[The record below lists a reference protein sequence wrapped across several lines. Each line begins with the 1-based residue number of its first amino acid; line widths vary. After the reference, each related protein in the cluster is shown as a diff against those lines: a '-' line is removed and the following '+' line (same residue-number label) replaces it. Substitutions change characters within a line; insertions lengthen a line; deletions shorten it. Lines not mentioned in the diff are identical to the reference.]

1 MFATIEEALE
11 DIKAGRIVIVVDDPD
26 RENEGDF
33 VVAAEKASPEAIN
46 FMATHGRGLICMPV
60 VAERLDQLGIPP
72 MVPEKAETHETAF
85 AISIDLATG
94 GTGIS
99 AHERAATVRHV
110 LDPDATPSDF
120 RKPGHIFPLRAQRGG
135 VLKRAGHT
143 EAAVDL
149 SRLAGLYPGAVI
161 CEIMNTDGTMARL
174 NELERVATDHGLTI
188 ISIADLIAYRR
199 RQEKLVRREVEAK
212 LPTRFGEFRVFGY
225 ESLVDGR
232 HHIAVVVGE
241 IGDGERVLTRMHS
254 ECLTGDVFHSLRC
267 DCGSQLED
275 ALEQVAKE
283 GRGVVV
289 YIRGH
294 EGRGIGLLH
303 KLKAYRLQESGRD
316 TVEANTELGFPPDP
330 RDYGVGAQILVDL
343 GITSMRL
350 LTNNPTKRA
359 GLEGYGLSIVE
370 RVPLQARVTEHNVA
384 YLRAKKAKMGHL
396 LDLDDDVP
404 GEEPAAVKP
413 RASGGPGGGHEEDA

>member
-1 MFATIEEALE
+1 VFAGIEEALE
-11 DIKAGRIVIVVDDPD
+11 DIKSGKIVIVVDDPD

-33 VVAAEKASPEAIN
+33 VVAAEKATPESIN

-85 AISIDLATG
+85 AISIDLSTG

-110 LDPDATPSDF
+110 LDPDATPADF

-149 SRLAGLYPGAVI
+149 SRLAGLYPAAVI

-174 NELERVATDHGLTI
+174 SELERVAKDHGLTI

-212 LPTRFGEFRVFGY
+212 LPTRFGEFRVYGY

-232 HHIAVVVGE
+232 HHVALVRGE

-275 ALEQVAKE
+275 AMEQIAGE

-316 TVEANTELGFPPDP
+316 TVEANTELGFPADP

-343 GITSMRL
+343 GVHSMRL

-370 RVPLQARVTEHNVA
+370 RVSLQVRVTEHNVA

-396 LDLDDDVP
+396 LDLDDDIAP
-404 GEEPAAVKP
+404 EEPAAVKP
-413 RASGGPGGGHEEDA
+413 ARGGKSGGVEEDA

>member
-1 MFATIEEALE
+1 MFATVEEAIEE
-11 DIKAGRIVIVVDDPD
+11 IGAGRIVIVVDDPD

-33 VVAAEKASPEAIN
+33 VLAAEKCTAEAIN
-46 FMATHGRGLICMPV
+46 FMATHGRGLICMPIV
-60 VAERLDQLGIPP
+60 SERLDQLGIPP
-72 MVPEKAETHETAF
+72 MVPEKALTHETAF
-85 AISIDLATG
+85 AISIDLAAG

-99 AHERAATVRHV
+99 AHERAATVGHV
-110 LDPDATPSDF
+110 LDPDARPEDF

-149 SRLAGLYPGAVI
+149 ARLAGLYPAAVI
-161 CEIMNTDGTMARL
+161 CEIMDADGTMARL
-174 NELERVATDHGLTI
+174 PELEQVAGAHGLTM

-199 RQEKLVRREVEAK
+199 RSERLVRREVEAK
-212 LPTRFGEFRVFGY
+212 LPTRVGEFRVYGY

-232 HHIAVVVGE
+232 HHLALVLGDL
-241 IGDGERVLTRMHS
+241 GDGERVLTRMHS
-254 ECLTGDVFHSLRC
+254 ECLTGDVFHSVRC
-267 DCGSQLED
+267 DCGAQIED
-275 ALEQVAKE
+275 ALDKIAEE

-303 KLKAYRLQESGRD
+303 KLRAYRLQESGRD
-316 TVEANTELGFPPDP
+316 TVEANADLGFPPDP

-343 GITSMRL
+343 GVRSMRL

-370 RVPLQARVTEHNVA
+370 RVPLQTQVTEHNIA
-384 YLRAKKAKMGHL
+384 YLRTKKSKMGHL
-396 LDLDDDVP
+396 LDLETGVMAG
-404 GEEPAAVKP
+404 GETV
-413 RASGGPGGGHEEDA
+413 GGPDEDA